1 MTCLPLQMPLCDT
14 AVTGPW
20 TVRLRKGQIGAG
32 GCGFID
38 WNYFGVSDLSCLK
51 AGGNLPSPKI
61 FCPPAWRSVS

>member
-38 WNYFGVSDLSCLK
+38 WNLK
-51 AGGNLPSPKI
+51 LGP
-61 FCPPAWRSVS
+61 